1 MAQKILAANDTL
13 SRSLKIKRLMWELV
27 KPIFYHS
34 PRPLFGFRNALLRMC
49 GAKIGTQVHIY
60 PHVNVKLPW
69 NLNIGDNVGI
79 GEDTWLYSWGMITIE
94 RNAIIS
100 HRCQLCSGS
109 HNCFDKE
116 FPVVLSPIIVKESA
130 WICTQVF
137 IGPGVKVGEYAVVSS
152 GAVLMKNA
160 KPWGIY
166 MGNPA
171 SRIGMRTFDN

>member
-1 MAQKILAANDTL
+1 MPTL
-13 SRSLKIKRLMWELV
+13 L
-27 KPIFYHS
+27 
-34 PRPLFGFRNALLRMC
+34 
-49 GAKIGTQVHIY
+49 
-60 PHVNVKLPW
+60 
-69 NLNIGDNVGI
+69 
-79 GEDTWLYSWGMITIE
+79 WL
-94 RNAIIS
+94 IIAS
-100 HRCQLCSGS
+100 T
-109 HNCFDKE
+109 KE

-137 IGPGVKVGEYAVVSS
+137 IEYGVKVGEYAVVSS